1 MRLYLTIL
9 LALLVPAALVEAG
22 PASFD
27 PLEEVAI
34 DGRPG
39 ARVPL
44 DSILLDSKADPT
56 TLSAISDG
64 KPMLLVP
71 VLHDCPNICGVT
83 LSGLA
88 QAIAAQDYQ
97 PGRDFVV
104 VAFGID
110 PAETPSQVR
119 SALDELGA
127 RFPALIETGGIDAVV
142 GEPAAVAAVTD
153 ALGYRYAW
161 DERMEQYAHV
171 AATAVL
177 GADGVLVGWLYG
189 VAPDPTDLHLAL
201 TAAGEGRIGGFTDQL
216 LLLCYLYDPETG
228 RYGSLVWGVLR
239 AGGIGIVAVLGGFIA
254 WSALRERRGG
264 RR

>member
-1 MRLYLTIL
+1 MRPLLAI
-9 LALLVPAALVEAG
+9 LALLVPAGLAAAG
-22 PASFD
+22 PAPFD
-27 PLEEVAI
+27 PVQEVAI
-34 DGRPG
+34 DGKPG

-44 DSILLDSKADPT
+44 DSVLKDVEARPT

-88 QAIAAQDYQ
+88 QAIATQDYQ
-97 PGRDFVV
+97 PGRDFAV

-110 PAETPSQVR
+110 AAETPSQARAAV
-119 SALDELGA
+119 DELGA
-127 RFPALIETGGIDAVV
+127 RFPALVESGGIDAVV
-142 GEPAAVAAVTD
+142 GNAAAVAAVTD

-161 DERMEQYAHV
+161 DERMGQYAHA

-177 GADGVLVGWLYG
+177 RADGTLVGWLYG
-189 VAPDPTDLHLAL
+189 VAPDPTDLRLAL
-201 TAAGEGRIGGFTDQL
+201 TAAGEGRIGSWTDQL
-216 LLLCYLYDPETG
+216 LLLCYRYDPETG
-228 RYGSLVWGVLR
+228 RYGSLVWGALR
-239 AGGIGIVAVLGGFIA
+239 AGGIGIVAALGGFIA
-254 WSALRERRGG
+254 WSVLRERRDG